1 MRCKQFTYICTNRNK
16 QSTGVMTSKEILSTR
31 NEKGIIFLSNDAA
44 NWDAVSRDGVHMITF
59 YDTDENM
66 FYKTQESF
74 AKRVSQLIR
83 CGR

>member
-1 MRCKQFTYICTNRNK
+1 MVDVNSLLIFVETKTKSKGI
-16 QSTGVMTSKEILSTR
+16 MTSKEILNTR

-59 YDTDENM
+59 YNTDENM

-83 CGR
+83 RGR